1 MTWVFFAL
9 GAALCWG
16 SYGPILGKGQAQ
28 LGNPLKALLCVGAA
42 YCLLGVLVPLGAL
55 GSKISGGWNQG
66 GITNATIGGA
76 LGALGAICIIYAF
89 KSGGVPTYVMPI
101 VFGGAPIINT
111 LFTMYLNPPKGD
123 INPLLWVGMAMVPA
137 GAALVLYFKPH

>member
-1 MTWVFFAL
+1 V
-9 GAALCWG
+9 
-16 SYGPILGKGQAQ
+16 
-28 LGNPLKALLCVGAA
+28 
-42 YCLLGVLVPLGAL
+42 GAL
-55 GSKISGGWNQG
+55 GSKISGGWTQS

-89 KSGGVPTYVMPI
+89 RSGGVPTYVMPI